1 MHVPVFRTTD
11 SFPGG
16 GLLRADQLC
25 VRYPGARRAA
35 LDRVGLSVSSGEF
48 IAVLGPSGS
57 GKSTLLRCLNR
68 LVTPSSGIVEFDGR
82 DVTRASGAALRR
94 LRRDVGMI
102 FQQFNLVERRTV
114 LQNVLSGRF
123 GHLGFPFARP
133 LSWAGVF
140 PAAHRE
146 IAVRCLKQVGLEQYA
161 HRRVDRLS
169 GGQRQRV
176 AIARLLAQEPKVILA
191 DEPIA
196 NLDPKSAA
204 VVMHTL
210 RAIRDER
217 GIPVV
222 VNLHQVEVARSAAT
236 RIVALRAGVVC
247 FDGAPSLFDD
257 DAAHAIY
264 GMESSSALSHSNAA
278 FDAQPLIDP
287 AVDRVDDRDLQ
298 ELRPTMQSA

>member
-1 MHVPVFRTTD
+1 MHAPVIRTTD
-11 SFPGG
+11 NSLGDV
-16 GLLRADQLC
+16 LRADQLC
-25 VRYPGARRAA
+25 VRYPGSRRSA
-35 LDRVGLSVSSGEF
+35 LDGVSLSVSPGEF
-48 IAVLGPSGS
+48 VAVLGPSGS

-68 LVTPSSGIVEFDGR
+68 LVAPTSGRIEFGGR
-82 DVTRASGAALRR
+82 DVTWASGTALRM

-123 GHLGFPFARP
+123 GHLGYPLARP
-133 LSWAGVF
+133 LSWLGVF
-140 PAAHRE
+140 PVSQRE
-146 IAVRCLKQVGLEQYA
+146 VAMRCLRQVGLEQYA
-161 HRRVDRLS
+161 NRRVDRLS

-204 VVMHTL
+204 VVMDKL

-222 VNLHQVEVARSAAT
+222 VNLHQVDVARSAAT
-236 RIVALRAGVVC
+236 RIVALRAGVVA
-247 FDGAPSLFDD
+247 FDGAPSRFDD

-264 GMESSSALSHSNAA
+264 GMESSSALSASGAVS
-278 FDAQPLIDP
+278 DAKPLIDRADSRTFP
-287 AVDRVDDRDLQ
+287 ELQ
-298 ELRPTMQSA
+298 PT